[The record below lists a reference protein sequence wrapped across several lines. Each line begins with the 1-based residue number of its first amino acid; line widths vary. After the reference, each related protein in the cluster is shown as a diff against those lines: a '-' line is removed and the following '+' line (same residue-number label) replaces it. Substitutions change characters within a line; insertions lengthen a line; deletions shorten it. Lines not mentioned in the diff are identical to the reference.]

1 MKTRIWPVLL
11 VAAMGFCAL
20 SAAVQAAD
28 TAAAPVAGQMTESA
42 VKADGPLRLN
52 LDTTKVI
59 KLDRDAA
66 SVVVTNP
73 NNVRVLLDTPR
84 LLLVMP
90 RTPGSTS
97 MMVLDAKGET
107 ILEKTVIVDAGAKS
121 QYVRIRRMCGQAGT
135 GPDCVPTSYFYC
147 PDGCYEV
154 SPMNPAADG
163 GEIPP
168 QTGGGTAT
176 SGAFAGAQASDLQ
189 PPPGAQQSAPPPEA
203 QAAPESNIPEP
214 K

>member
-1 MKTRIWPVLL
+1 
-11 VAAMGFCAL
+11 MGFSAL
-20 SAAVQAAD
+20 PAAVYAAN
-28 TAAAPVAGQMTESA
+28 AIAAPATGQMTESA
-42 VKADGPLRLN
+42 VKGDEPLRLN

-90 RTPGSTS
+90 RTPGSTTL
-97 MMVLDAKGET
+97 MVLDNNGDT
-107 ILEKTVIVDAGAKS
+107 ILEKTVIVDSGAKS
-121 QYVRIRRMCGQAGT
+121 KYVRIRRMCGQAGS

-154 SPMNPAADG
+154 SPMNPAADMA
-163 GEIPP
+163 EIPA
-168 QTGGGTAT
+168 QAGGGTGAL
-176 SGAFAGAQASDLQ
+176 GAFAGAQASDLQ
-189 PPPGAQQSAPPPEA
+189 PPPGAQQASPAPMPA
-203 QAAPESNIPEP
+203 DNIPEP

>member
-1 MKTRIWPVLL
+1 
-11 VAAMGFCAL
+11 MGFSAL
-20 SAAVQAAD
+20 PATVYAAD
-28 TAAAPVAGQMTESA
+28 AMATPAAGQMTESA
-42 VKADGPLRLN
+42 VTADGPLRLN

-90 RTPGSTS
+90 RTPGSTT
-97 MMVLDAKGET
+97 MMVLDNKGET
-107 ILEKTVIVDAGAKS
+107 ILEKTVIVAAVAKS
-121 QYVRIRRMCGQAGT
+121 QYVRIRRMCGQAGS
-135 GPDCVPTSYFYC
+135 GADCVPTSYFYC

-154 SPMNPAADG
+154 SPMNPAADVAD
-163 GEIPP
+163 IPA
-168 QTGGGTAT
+168 QAGGGTGAI
-176 SGAFAGAQASDLQ
+176 GAFAGAQASDLQ
-189 PPPGAQQSAPPPEA
+189 PPPGAQQAAQPPEA
-203 QAAPESNIPEP
+203 PEAPEPNIPLV